1 MMMKLIV
8 KLNKNNN
15 KIKINKIYNKNL
27 NNVKMLYI
35 NQKKLFKVLEITML
49 KLINKNLSIEINYY
63 KIQKIL
69 SLDFNSMKVIIMKRN
84 KVNL

>member
-35 NQKKLFKVLEITML
+35 NQKKLFKVLEIIML

-84 KVNL
+84 KTIS

>member
-1 MMMKLIV
+1 MIMKLIV

-35 NQKKLFKVLEITML
+35 NQKKLFKVLEIIML